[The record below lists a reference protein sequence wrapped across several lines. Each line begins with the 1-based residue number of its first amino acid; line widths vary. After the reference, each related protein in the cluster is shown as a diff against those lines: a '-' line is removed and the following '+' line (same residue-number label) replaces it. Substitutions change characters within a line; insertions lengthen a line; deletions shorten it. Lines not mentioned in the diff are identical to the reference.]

1 MKRIL
6 LLILTA
12 TIVAISCNK
21 FDDSAIWDKLREHER
36 RIVQLEELCKQIN
49 EEISTLQN
57 IVTALETCDYIVNA
71 YPLAS
76 GDGYTLVFK
85 SGKSVVIRDGKD
97 GVDGEAPIVSVR
109 QDTDG
114 VYYWTVNGEWLL
126 VNGEKI
132 RASYSDSNSGK
143 DGASTP
149 VFKVEDGY
157 WYISCDNGITW
168 EKFCEAIVDGEQNG
182 NGNFFK
188 EVIVGESYVQI
199 VLNDEEN
206 TIIQLPLYVESDKVE
221 IIELEG
227 EICAGNINTGGGIT
241 PTTTTFYKAIDITLI
256 DKSTTLC
263 VESTSCSQYT
273 TLWAIYSEPYANTL
287 QYMLGKG
294 GLTSEM
300 QSDVIDLSQFP
311 TATMLYVA
319 VGSENDSAKVTYE
332 QKAPTAYDE
341 AMKELIALVN
351 KPAISWVDDDFTGV
365 DANGNISDEY
375 SVVHNW
381 CVQNDIKCD
390 FAIIPDAPL
399 SVVSKK
405 IEVAKSW
412 EEKSFHFLFHP
423 VHSEGWYN
431 YGPNAP
437 HDVDLVKKSI
447 VSGLRQ
453 LQEYGLMCPSDILV
467 WPGNSH
473 TFDENIEVVKNYM
486 DMAISV
492 TPGVNHA
499 ADNSRYKIAR
509 IGLERLGKDQTVA
522 DIKKIIDKAV
532 ERGDWLIFY
541 THIHSIVIA
550 DDVSERGYTTAN
562 LFEIVKYANDKV
574 KLRPTEAI
582 WRERRVMWEYSG
594 K

>member
-49 EEISTLQN
+49 EEISTLKN

-143 DGASTP
+143 DGASTL
-149 VFKVEDGY
+149 VFKVEDGS

>member
-49 EEISTLQN
+49 EEISTLKN

>member
-85 SGKSVVIRDGKD
+85 SGRSVVIRDGKD

-143 DGASTP
+143 DGASTL